1 VKLII
6 LCFCPLFQILLDVK
20 QLFMS
25 QSSLVNITIS
35 ENSKFTVCGDIHG
48 QFYDLM
54 NIFELNGLP
63 SPSNPYVS
71 FPCCDYGGYGAHAW
85 VRL

>member
-1 VKLII
+1 MC
-6 LCFCPLFQILLDVK
+6 LCLSFQILLDVK
-20 QLFMS
+20 QLFML
-25 QSSLVNITIS
+25 QSSLVHITIP

-54 NIFELNGLP
+54 NIFKLNGLP

-71 FPCCDYGGYGAHAW
+71 FPCCDYDTRAYLGLIFLHD
-85 VRL
+85 LI